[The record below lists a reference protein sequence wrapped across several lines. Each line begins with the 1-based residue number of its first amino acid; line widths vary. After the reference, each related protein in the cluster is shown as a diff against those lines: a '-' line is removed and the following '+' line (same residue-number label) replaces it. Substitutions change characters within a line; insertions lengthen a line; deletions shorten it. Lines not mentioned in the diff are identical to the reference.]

1 MRAFGELGNVRI
13 LEFQYDDTPIALPPA
28 PSAPAMPDM
37 QQPSLLDL
45 VAETPE
51 QPVEGEVDSP
61 ADGAGGDTLFVKNG
75 TYILVQDTESGR
87 TLRLDH
93 DFFDLDAA
101 QRMTELAT
109 ALSDHLPKVGTVY
122 KRERAVGRLN
132 SMIDLAEIVDD
143 VSTRGVG
150 IQRYKGL
157 GEMNPTQLWET
168 TLDPESR
175 TLFKVEIEDA
185 QGASDLFEMLMGE
198 EVRPRATFIRAHAQE
213 VQNLDV

>member
-1 MRAFGELGNVRI
+1 
-13 LEFQYDDTPIALPPA
+13 
-28 PSAPAMPDM
+28 
-37 QQPSLLDL
+37 
-45 VAETPE
+45 
-51 QPVEGEVDSP
+51 
-61 ADGAGGDTLFVKNG
+61 
-75 TYILVQDTESGR
+75 
-87 TLRLDH
+87 
-93 DFFDLDAA
+93 
-101 QRMTELAT
+101 MTELAT

-132 SMIDLAEIVDD
+132 SMIDLAEIVED

-168 TLDPESR
+168 TLDPETR

-198 EVRPRATFIRAHAQE
+198 EVRPRATFIRAHALE